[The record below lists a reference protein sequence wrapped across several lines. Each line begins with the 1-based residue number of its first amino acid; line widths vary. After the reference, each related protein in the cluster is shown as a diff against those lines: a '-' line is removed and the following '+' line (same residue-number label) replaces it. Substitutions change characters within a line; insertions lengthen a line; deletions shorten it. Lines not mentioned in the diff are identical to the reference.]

1 MPGRILIR
9 RLPSMS
15 SSSAIHRY
23 VYKLGTVPGGQD
35 VVSMNYMQNPFTA
48 LALVDIVSGAA
59 QYGIEFTTDDIDGD
73 PTAFRWTF
81 LPTAPAGQNVTAPY
95 KIEDF
100 PVTAIRLN
108 FGAITGEV
116 RFTVIQ
122 SPNSTR

>member
-1 MPGRILIR
+1 
-9 RLPSMS
+9 MS
-15 SSSAIHRY
+15 ATGAIHRY

-59 QYGIEFTTDDIDGD
+59 QYGIEFTADDLDGD
-73 PTAFRWTF
+73 PTAFRWTS
-81 LPTAPAGQNVTAPY
+81 LPGAPAGQSATAAYP
-95 KIEDF
+95 IIDF

-116 RFTVIQ
+116 RFAVIQ